1 MTTLTPSC
9 LGRDLPVNEQLTPP
23 EQNLA
28 EHMAQ
33 MCSAAEQLC
42 RSNKNRHLPHLSM
55 ESLLI
60 EHGELFA
67 KPTRT
72 FPLLGEM
79 KACFENAAHIA
90 LRHCDFIYVEGLAL
104 YPGLSLPVH
113 HAWLV
118 TSDGQA
124 YDPTWET
131 PGEVYFGIPFETD
144 YIREA
149 VLVHGCYGLL
159 DEEVGIADL
168 VAGLQQ
174 SFKAMVTTAPQ
185 SERLRTTA
193 KALQGRYLSE
203 GTPRC

>member
-9 LGRDLPVNEQLTPP
+9 LGRNRPVNEQLTSP

-42 RSNKNRHLPHLSM
+42 RSNKNHHLPHLSR

-118 TSDGQA
+118 TSDGQG

-149 VLVHGCYGLL
+149 LLVLGCYGLL

-168 VAGLQQ
+168 VAGLEQ
-174 SFKAMVTTAPQ
+174 SFKAVVTASPK
-185 SERLRTTA
+185 SELLRTTA
-193 KALQGRYLSE
+193 KGLLGHQISG
-203 GTPRC
+203 